1 MQLPELFR
9 FIPLLPIY
17 RAHTLVFISPLNTI
31 ESNQIAD
38 AVEMLRKAK
47 RPGLFVGWGARHA
60 REQLIALAE
69 RLEAPVA
76 TTLQGLSAFPGNHP
90 LHAGFGFGPAA
101 VPAARNAFRDCD
113 CPVAIGT
120 RFAEIATGSFGVQV
134 PENLIHIDINPDALN
149 ANYPAK
155 VAIQG
160 DATAVLDALLRALPQ
175 AMAPQNQTL
184 RSRIQAD
191 KAAYLKQWLEHD
203 SGDRINPGHFFS
215 TLRRQLDDEDFVVV
229 DDGNHT
235 YLSAEL
241 MPIHRPAGFICPT
254 DFNCMGYAVP
264 AAIATKLC
272 HPERRVATIVG
283 DGAFMMTC
291 MEIVT
296 ATTFKLGVVYYVFN
310 DGELAQIAQAQQVT
324 YNRTPCT
331 QLGQLNLEGVA
342 LATGAHYLALDN
354 ADKIEAV
361 MVQANEI
368 AASGRPVV
376 VDVKIDYSKPT
387 CFTQGAVK
395 TNFSRF
401 PLGMKMRFAG
411 RALWR
416 KVLG

>member
-1 MQLPELFR
+1 PLP
-9 FIPLLPIY
+9 P
-17 RAHTLVFISPLNTI
+17 
-31 ESNQIAD
+31 
-38 AVEMLRKAK
+38 
-47 RPGLFVGWGARHA
+47 
-60 REQLIALAE
+60 
-69 RLEAPVA
+69 
-76 TTLQGLSAFPGNHP
+76 FP
-90 LHAGFGFGPAA
+90 
-101 VPAARNAFRDCD
+101 
-113 CPVAIGT
+113 T
-120 RFAEIATGSFGVQV
+120 R
-134 PENLIHIDINPDALN
+134 
-149 ANYPAK
+149 
-155 VAIQG
+155 
-160 DATAVLDALLRALPQ
+160 
-175 AMAPQNQTL
+175 
-184 RSRIQAD
+184 RSSD
-191 KAAYLKQWLEHD
+191 L
-203 SGDRINPGHFFS
+203 
-215 TLRRQLDDEDFVVV
+215 
-229 DDGNHT
+229 
-235 YLSAEL
+235 
-241 MPIHRPAGFICPT
+241 PT

-296 ATTFKLGVVYYVFN
+296 ATTLELGVVYYVFN

-354 ADKIEAV
+354 ASKTEAV
-361 MVQANEI
+361 IVQANEI

-395 TNFSRF
+395 TNFGRF